1 MYTYTYCILLIKMQ
15 FIFTATLTIVM
26 AIKCDY
32 PKSTP
37 IFALQL
43 NMPTLNEGTTV
54 LNSTN
59 NNSIRVCVVIRYIL
73 YFNYYVNICYIIL
86 NIGIREGN

>member
-1 MYTYTYCILLIKMQ
+1 
-15 FIFTATLTIVM
+15 M

-32 PKSTP
+32 PKSNP

-43 NMPTLNEGTTV
+43 NMPTVNEGTSV

-59 NNSIRVCVVIRYIL
+59 NNSVRVSA
-73 YFNYYVNICYIIL
+73 VNISMLYQY
-86 NIGIREGN
+86 

>member
-1 MYTYTYCILLIKMQ
+1 
-15 FIFTATLTIVM
+15 M

-37 IFALQL
+37 ILALQL
-43 NMPTLNEGTTV
+43 NMPTINDGIAV

-59 NNSIRVCVVIRYIL
+59 NNSIRVSAMYS
-73 YFNYYVNICYIIL
+73 
-86 NIGIREGN
+86 

>member
-1 MYTYTYCILLIKMQ
+1 
-15 FIFTATLTIVM
+15 M

-32 PKSTP
+32 PKSKP

-43 NMPTLNEGTTV
+43 NIPTINEGISV

-59 NNSIRVCVVIRYIL
+59 NNSVRVSSDEIPL
-73 YFNYYVNICYIIL
+73 L
-86 NIGIREGN
+86 